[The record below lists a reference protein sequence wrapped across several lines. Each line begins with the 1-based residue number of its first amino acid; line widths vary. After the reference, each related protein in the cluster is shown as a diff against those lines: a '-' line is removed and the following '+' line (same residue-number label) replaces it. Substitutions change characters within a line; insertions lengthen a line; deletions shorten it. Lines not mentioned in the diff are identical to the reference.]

1 MNNIT
6 IGWLIVAMASVIST
20 LSLVLSVLGLL
31 HVETDDGAL
40 ISLIVS
46 GFTMVLGLVIS
57 AVVLLTTNFTV
68 AIVCAPLILYLFEL
82 VSGIVWVIGIVHR
95 APAAR
100 SGEHTSAMIGIFII
114 NEVAASMCLPIAL
127 HYFSSTHGESSP
139 ADEEH
144 TIGQAA
150 STLNDSTSER
160 KNSPVDDHVESTS
173 EGNTIKSNHSVPVSK
188 KVSERTLV
196 DQAPLVLLHNQIQL
210 HQHNNSQDSKYTDT
224 LKFKHISEES
234 NQLSVYSDFI
244 NESINKKPGEYA
256 HFTSDNWMDS
266 GTKLYSLAFPAEI
279 QSQIVSKKPSMQ
291 RKTSFGKFMLTSQS
305 VSSLR
310 RGSYT
315 LTNSKSVPTFFKQNR
330 KLESAIPDNSNPKS
344 TKFVEIESSFR
355 APPSSSTVLAQEA
368 DAGNHLGVEGEVLQ
382 ENNRPIS
389 LIKSTS
395 ENSIADIINGRTTLA
410 QERQR
415 SQQEQAIIQ
424 DDPVKT
430 ELDKS
435 VKRSKSASYVG
446 GHRNKMRRRE
456 ERWKSINDE
465 KIFLSQVNESL
476 LPSVLKTGESH
487 IMELKRQQEHNS
499 LTNSIPSPSKRSV
512 SEAFVDFPPS
522 ELCNDFGEIDDN
534 NVSIYDDEDEENL
547 PNISEFGERQ
557 QDADDLSDFK
567 GFTQDTLVLS
577 PEDLDYEDEDVDD
590 LQIPKSATYQT
601 PVWKGAEVEKKQK
614 KSYISLQN
622 WNSNS
627 NSWNE
632 ERQRNGSSS
641 NNGVIITVSDGED
654 NVIEGKTGAGVA
666 TRRPPFNM
674 SNRSFSAP
682 SLHTFRDFSSN
693 SNSTTSNAD
702 KDQQIA
708 TASTDMTSHT
718 FVNKN
723 NNLYLDCKTPPVKTE
738 NSSSSS
744 PIKKFFQESPRR
756 FSTVFKRQSR
766 QSLEIDPRVFGHQ
779 HNGSV
784 ASNAF
789 SLGSTKSNSPKKSL
803 KSLLTKK
810 NVINTHRK
818 NASVPSMSFPLKD
831 KKLDIQSSSWYTTAN
846 NYSYEYKMRDPREV
860 ADALDR
866 WEMDIHPTPT
876 SGQSRVSSVPSAVI
890 GEYDREKWRTLKAL
904 ENQESIMLNLNE
916 F

>member
-1 MNNIT
+1 MNNIS
-6 IGWLIVAMASVIST
+6 IGWLIVAVALLIST
-20 LSLVLSVLGLL
+20 LSLVISVLGLL
-31 HVETDDGAL
+31 HVKTDDGAL
-40 ISLIVS
+40 ILFIIS
-46 GFTMVLGLVIS
+46 GFTMVLGFIVS
-57 AVVLLTTNFTV
+57 ALALLRTNHSA
-68 AIVCAPLILYLFEL
+68 AIICAPLIFYLFEL
-82 VSGIVWVIGIVHR
+82 VSGIVWVVGIVHKALTPR
-95 APAAR
+95 A
-100 SGEHTSAMIGIFII
+100 GEHTSAMVGIFII
-114 NEVAASMCLPIAL
+114 NEVAASICLPIAL
-127 HYFSSTHGESSP
+127 YYFSSIHGKSLQ

-150 STLNDSTSER
+150 STLNESTSEP
-160 KNSPVDDHVESTS
+160 KESPLDNHVESTS
-173 EGNTIKSNHSVPVSK
+173 EGNTIQSNHVVPVSK

-196 DQAPLVLLHNQIQL
+196 DQAPLTLLHSQIQL
-210 HQHNNSQDSKYTDT
+210 HQHNNSQDSKYMDT
-224 LKFKHISEES
+224 VKFKHISEES

-244 NESINKKPGEYA
+244 NESINKKPGEYS
-256 HFTSDNWMDS
+256 HFTSDNWMES
-266 GTKLYSLAFPAEI
+266 GTKLYSLAFPAEY
-279 QSQIVSKKPSMQ
+279 QLQIVNKKPSMQ
-291 RKTSFGKFMLTSQS
+291 RKTSFGKFMLTLQL
-305 VSSLR
+305 VSLLR

-315 LTNSKSVPTFFKQNR
+315 LTNSKSVPTFFKQNKR
-330 KLESAIPDNSNPKS
+330 FESATADNSNTKS

-355 APPSSSTVLAQEA
+355 APPSSNTPLAQEV
-368 DAGNHLGVEGEVLQ
+368 DGGNHLTVEGESLQ
-382 ENNRPIS
+382 EKNRPIS

-395 ENSIADIINGRTTLA
+395 ENSIADIINGRITLA
-410 QERQR
+410 QKRQEA
-415 SQQEQAIIQ
+415 QQEQAVSS
-424 DDPVKT
+424 DPMKT
-430 ELDKS
+430 EQDKS

-446 GHRNKMRRRE
+446 GHRNKLRKRE

-465 KIFLSQVNESL
+465 KIFLLQVNESL
-476 LPSVLKTGESH
+476 LPSVLKSGESH

-499 LTNSIPSPSKRSV
+499 FTNSIPSPLKRLV
-512 SEAFVDFPPS
+512 LEAFVDFPPT
-522 ELCNDFGEIDDN
+522 ELCNDFKEIDDDN
-534 NVSIYDDEDEENL
+534 GSIYEDEDEENL
-547 PNISEFGERQ
+547 PHISEFGERQ
-557 QDADDLSDFK
+557 LDGDDLSDFK

-590 LQIPKSATYQT
+590 LQIPKSASYQS
-601 PVWKGAEVEKKQK
+601 PVWKGPEVEKKQK

-622 WNSNS
+622 WTSNA
-627 NSWNE
+627 NSWKE

-641 NNGVIITVSDGED
+641 NNGVLITVSDGED
-654 NVIEGKTGAGVA
+654 NVLEGKAGAGVSA
-666 TRRPPFNM
+666 RRPPFNM
-674 SNRSFSAP
+674 LNRSFSAP

-693 SNSTTSNAD
+693 SNSTASNAD

-708 TASTDMTSHT
+708 TASTDMTLHT

-723 NNLYLDCKTPPVKTE
+723 SSLYVDCKTPPVKTE

-784 ASNAF
+784 ASNTF

-810 NVINTHRK
+810 NVNTHRK
-818 NASVPSMSFPLKD
+818 NASVPSVSFPLKD

-866 WEMDIHPTPT
+866 WEMDIQPTPT

-890 GEYDREKWRTLKAL
+890 GEYDKEKWRTLKAL